1 MKRAGLVAVMLVG
14 MALHSSKGPA
24 YASKG
29 PTRASQGATYAQAAS
44 TQKPDAPAT
53 AKPEDDKDGTPITN
67 DVVKTVCGG
76 CHVSD
81 AKGRMSRIS
90 YRRTTPEGWQ
100 ETIRRMVTL
109 NKADIE
115 PAQART
121 IVKYLSDQ
129 LGLAPEEAKPAAF
142 EVERRLIDFKY
153 TANAD
158 TERVC
163 ASCHSMGRVMLQR
176 RTGKEWDLV
185 VAMHRGYYPLVDFQ
199 VFRRG
204 GPPSTEPGPDGRPPD
219 NRHPMDKALA
229 HLKSAFPWATTE
241 WTAWSATMRSPR
253 IAGTWSL
260 SGYEP
265 GQGPVFG
272 TVTIENTT
280 SSPDEFVT
288 ETRYRYA
295 RTGKEVARTG
305 RALIYT
311 GYQWRGRTTIGGD
324 DKSSLREVMAVD
336 RDWQAMSGRWFT
348 GEHDEFGMDIQL
360 TRQGREPRVAGVD
373 QPSLKRGATGQSVR
387 IFGANFPATLA
398 PRDVDLGAGVT
409 VTRVVSSTPS
419 LVTVEVSLSTDAPV
433 GARDL
438 YVAGAI
444 KQTALVVYEK
454 IDTIKVSPAWNMARV
469 GGAVFPKMFAQ
480 FEAVA
485 YSNGADGKPD
495 TKDDLALGA
504 VDATWTIEEYTA
516 TFDDDDRKFVGEID
530 GARGL
535 FTPALDGPNP
545 ARSGNRNNVGDVWV
559 IATHTPK
566 EGGAPV
572 RARAHLV
579 VTVPLYMRWDFFT
592 VR

>member
-1 MKRAGLVAVMLVG
+1 MKMQAAGVGVVLVALAV
-14 MALHSSKGPA
+14 ALQS
-24 YASKG
+24 
-29 PTRASQGATYAQAAS
+29 SQGPTYAQAPQTPAKEPVKEEEEGIPITSDAVKNACAS
-44 TQKPDAPAT
+44 CHKPD
-53 AKPEDDKDGTPITN
+53 
-67 DVVKTVCGG
+67 
-76 CHVSD
+76 S
-81 AKGRMSRIS
+81 KGRLSRIS
-90 YRRTTPEGWQ
+90 SRRTTPEGWQ

-115 PAQART
+115 PDQARAV
-121 IVKYLSDQ
+121 VKYLSNT

-153 TANAD
+153 SANAD

-163 ASCHSMGRVMLQR
+163 SSCHSMGRVMMQR

-219 NRHPMDKALA
+219 NRHPMDKALG
-229 HLKSAFPWATTE
+229 HLKSAFPFTTSEWA
-241 WTAWSATMRSPR
+241 AWSATMRSPR
-253 IAGTWSL
+253 LDGTWLL

-265 GQGPVFG
+265 GEGPVFG
-272 TVTIENTT
+272 TVTITANPT
-280 SSPDEFVT
+280 SPDEFT
-288 ETRYRYA
+288 TQANYTYM
-295 RTGKEVARTG
+295 RTG
-305 RALIYT
+305 RQRNVVRAGRAIVYT
-311 GYQWRGRTTIGGD
+311 GYQWRGRTMVGGD
-324 DKSSLREVMAVD
+324 DKTSLREVMWVD
-336 RDWQAMSGRWFT
+336 RDWQSISGRWFM
-348 GEHDEFGMDIQL
+348 GEHDEFGLDIQL
-360 TRQGREPRVAGVD
+360 RRQGRETVVVGMDR
-373 QPSLKRGATGQSVR
+373 PSLKRGSKAQTVL
-387 IFGANFPATLA
+387 IFGANIGELA
-398 PRDVDLGAGVT
+398 ARDVDLGQGVS
-409 VTRVVSSTPS
+409 VLRVGRAS
-419 LVTVEVSLSTDAPV
+419 LITATGAVGPEIGVISIEVDVAADAPV

-438 YVAGAI
+438 FVAGGI
-444 KQTALVVYEK
+444 KPAALVIYDKV
-454 IDTIKVSPAWNMARV
+454 DTIKVAPAWNMARV

-530 GARGL
+530 GAKGL

-545 ARSGNRNNVGDVWV
+545 ARSGNRNNIGDVWV
-559 IATHTPK
+559 IATHTPP

>member
-1 MKRAGLVAVMLVG
+1 MKMQAAGVGVVLLALALQDPAVALQ
-14 MALHSSKGPA
+14 SPPGP
-24 YASKG
+24 
-29 PTRASQGATYAQAAS
+29 TYAQSPQGPAKEPVKEKEEEEGIPITSDAVKNACAS
-44 TQKPDAPAT
+44 CHKPD
-53 AKPEDDKDGTPITN
+53 
-67 DVVKTVCGG
+67 
-76 CHVSD
+76 S
-81 AKGRMSRIS
+81 KGRLSRIS
-90 YRRTTPEGWQ
+90 FRRTTPEGWQ

-109 NKADIE
+109 NKADLE
-115 PAQART
+115 PVQARAV
-121 IVKYLSDQ
+121 VKYLSDT
-129 LGLAPEEAKPAAF
+129 LGLAPDEAKAAAF

-153 TANAD
+153 SANAD

-163 ASCHSMGRVMLQR
+163 SSCHSMGRVMLQR

-204 GPPSTEPGPDGRPPD
+204 GPPATEPGPDGRPPD
-219 NRHPMDKALA
+219 NRHPMDKALG
-229 HLKSAFPWATTE
+229 HLKSAFPFTTTE
-241 WTAWSATMRSPR
+241 WAAWSATMRSPR
-253 IAGTWSL
+253 LDGTWLL

-265 GQGPVFG
+265 GEGPVFG
-272 TVTIENTT
+272 TVTITANPA
-280 SSPDEFVT
+280 SPDEFT
-288 ETRYRYA
+288 TQANYTYM
-295 RTGKEVARTG
+295 RTG
-305 RALIYT
+305 RGRSVLRAGRAIVYT
-311 GYQWRGRTTIGGD
+311 GYQWRGRSMVGGD
-324 DKSSLREVMAVD
+324 DKTSLREVMWVD
-336 RDWQAMSGRWFT
+336 RDWQSISGRWFT
-348 GEHDEFGMDIQL
+348 GEHDEFGLDVQL
-360 TRQGREPRVAGVD
+360 RRQGRETVVAGVD
-373 QPSLKRGATGQSVR
+373 RPSLKRGSKAQTVR
-387 IFGANFPATLA
+387 IFGANFSEGLA
-398 PRDVDLGAGVT
+398 ARDVDLGQGVS
-409 VTRVVSSTPS
+409 VLRVVRVANPG
-419 LVTVEVSLSTDAPV
+419 VFAIDVDVAADAPV

-438 YVAGAI
+438 FVAGAI
-444 KQTALVVYEK
+444 KPAALVVYDK
-454 IDTIKVSPAWNMARV
+454 VDTIKVAPAWNMARV

-495 TKDDLALGA
+495 TKDDLALGT

-559 IATHTPK
+559 IATHTPP
-566 EGGAPV
+566 EGGPAV